1 MVTPRRS
8 GPPYR
13 EDVSSSLLRTA
24 VALARA
30 CHPEP
35 ALAVTTLAT
44 VLALSAGR
52 GWGSAWV
59 AAAVLCGQLS
69 VGWAN
74 DYVDRHLDRE
84 SGRSGKPVASGRVDP
99 ILVRR
104 AAWVAFILA
113 VVLSLASGPAA
124 TAVHVFALLMAHLY
138 NAGLKASAAS
148 VVPYAVAFAQLPAF
162 ITLGLHPPHLPPWWA
177 MAAAALIGAGAHF
190 TQTLPDLQLDAHTGM
205 RGLPHRLGAS
215 ASLAIAGLLLAAG
228 SLSAALGP
236 GGRVP
241 PIAQAT
247 LGLSLSLV
255 LSVLVAGALRR
266 YGAAFHLT
274 IAAAAAALAT
284 FVFNGRPL

>member
-1 MVTPRRS
+1 MVNPRYV

-13 EDVSSSLLRTA
+13 EDVSLSLVGTA
-24 VALARA
+24 AALARA

-35 ALAVTTLAT
+35 TLAVTALAA

-52 GWGSAWV
+52 GLGSAWV

-69 VGWAN
+69 VGWGN
-74 DYVDRHLDRE
+74 DYVDRDRDRE
-84 SGRSGKPVASGRVDP
+84 SGRSGKPVASGRIEP
-99 ILVRR
+99 GLVRR
-104 AAWVAFILA
+104 AAWVAFVLA

-124 TAVHVFALLMAHLY
+124 TAVHVFALLVAHLY
-138 NAGLKASAAS
+138 NAGLKATALS

-162 ITLGLHPPHLPPWWA
+162 ITLGLRHPHLPPWWA
-177 MAAAALIGAGAHF
+177 VAAAGLIGAGAHF
-190 TQTLPDLQLDAHTGM
+190 TQTLPDLQLDAHAGM

-215 ASLAIAGLLLAAG
+215 VSLASAGLFLAAG

-241 PIAQAT
+241 DIALAA
-247 LGLSLSLV
+247 LALSLSLV
-255 LSVLVAGALRR
+255 LLVLVAGALRR
-266 YGAAFHLT
+266 YSAAFHLT

>member
-1 MVTPRRS
+1 MVTPRRV
-8 GPPYR
+8 GPPYC
-13 EDVSSSLLRTA
+13 EDVSSWLPRTA

-35 ALAVTTLAT
+35 TLAVTAVAT
-44 VLALSAGR
+44 ALSLSAGR
-52 GWGSAWV
+52 GNGSVWV

-69 VGWAN
+69 VGWGN
-74 DYVDRHLDRE
+74 DYVDRHLDKE
-84 SGRSGKPVASGRVDP
+84 SGRRDKPVASGRVDP

-138 NAGLKASAAS
+138 NAGLKASWAS

-162 ITLGLHPPHLPPWWA
+162 ITLGLSPPHLPPWWA
-177 MAAAALIGAGAHF
+177 VAAAALIGAGAHF
-190 TQTLPDLQLDAHTGM
+190 TQTLPDLHLDANTGV
-205 RGLPHRLGAS
+205 RGLPQRLGAS
-215 ASLAIAGLLLAAG
+215 TSLAAAGLLLAAG

-236 GGRVP
+236 GGPVP
-241 PIAQAT
+241 LIALAT
-247 LGLSLSLV
+247 LGISLSLV
-255 LSVLVAGALRR
+255 VLVLVAGARRR

-274 IAAAAAALAT
+274 IAAAAAALGT
-284 FVFNGRPL
+284 FVLNGRPL